1 MNEKIK
7 SPVFVFLGPPG
18 SGKGTQAKKL
28 AKALL
33 LPHISTGDLIRTY
46 SSGETEIALKLKNL
60 IDNGEMVPDE
70 TIVEL
75 LVIRVQNE
83 DCKEG
88 FILDGFPRNAAQA
101 KILDDSVESL
111 DQLIFLNVILDDET
125 ILGRLSGRRTCQG
138 CSRIYHI
145 EHAPSKEGESC
156 DDCMHPLFI
165 RNDDQVS
172 VILNRLRI
180 FKEAFTSIQDY
191 YHLRPLWIDLSASG
205 TSEDCFLHLME
216 KVAEKVPHLV
226 LNTNL
231 T

>member
-1 MNEKIK
+1 MHKKIR
-7 SPVFVFLGPPG
+7 SPIFVFLGPPG

-46 SSGETEIALKLKNL
+46 SAGETEIARKLRSL
-60 IDNGEMVPDE
+60 IDNGHFVPDE

-75 LVIRVQNE
+75 LVLRVQNE

-88 FILDGFPRNAAQA
+88 FILDGFPRNLAQA
-101 KILDDSVESL
+101 QILDQSVESL
-111 DQLIFLNVILDDET
+111 DQLVFLNVILDDDT
-125 ILGRLSGRRTCQG
+125 ILGRLSGRRTCKG
-138 CSRIYHI
+138 CSKIYHI
-145 EHAPSKEGESC
+145 EYAPSKEEESC

-165 RNDDQVS
+165 RKDDQTS

-180 FKEAFTSIQDY
+180 FKEAFASIKEY
-191 YHLRPLWIDLSASG
+191 YHKRPLWIDLPASG
-205 TSEDCFLHLME
+205 TSENCFLNLIK
-216 KVAEKVPHLV
+216 KVTEKVPHLM
-226 LNTNL
+226 LNTSL